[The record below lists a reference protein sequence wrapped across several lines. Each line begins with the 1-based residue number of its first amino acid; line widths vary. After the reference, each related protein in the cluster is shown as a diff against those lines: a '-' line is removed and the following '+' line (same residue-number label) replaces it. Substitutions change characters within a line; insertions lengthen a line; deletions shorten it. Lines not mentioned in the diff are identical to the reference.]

1 MWAKFRWHETAGGQR
16 FMAQN
21 TARLIGGAGAAVVLA
36 LVVIA
41 LFPRVMPK
49 ADDDA
54 SVTASQA
61 PAVPLSVVK
70 TAPEPA
76 PAGPTVDTFLLGL
89 DGVAVIAGHG
99 TPGATITLLL
109 DGAAITQTTADAS
122 GSFAVTAEVIAADTP
137 RSLTFSEDGAP
148 PSGEAVLVRAGAGAP
163 TEPVVVADAAP
174 DVAPDAAV
182 VDEAVAETAPVV
194 VADAEDT
201 DEAADAS
208 ADAASMA
215 EASDVATV
223 AVSGPAIIV
232 DAQGARV
239 LGPGLRV
246 MDRVALDAITYDT
259 AGGVQL
265 AGRAPGDGTL
275 QVYVD
280 NLPVVAGTVGPQ
292 GDWRVTLPQINAGT
306 YTLRI
311 DEVAADGTVA
321 SRVETQ
327 FRREAPENIAA
338 LRTGTGGMT
347 VATQT
352 VQPGNTLWAIA
363 RDNLGEG
370 IMYVDLFE
378 ANADQIRDPDLIY
391 PGQVFVIPDR

>member
-1 MWAKFRWHETAGGQR
+1 
-16 FMAQN
+16 MAQN

-182 VDEAVAETAPVV
+182 ADEAVAETAPVV

>member
-1 MWAKFRWHETAGGQR
+1 
-16 FMAQN
+16 MAHN

-54 SVTASQA
+54 SVTASQT
-61 PAVPLSVVK
+61 PAVPLSVGK
-70 TAPEPA
+70 AGPEPA
-76 PAGPTVDTFLLGL
+76 PVGPTVDTFLLGP

-163 TEPVVVADAAP
+163 AEPVVVADAAPDAAP

-182 VDEAVAETAPVV
+182 ADEAVAETAPVV

-201 DEAADAS
+201 DEAGDAS

-215 EASDVATV
+215 EASDVAAV
-223 AVSGPAIIV
+223 AVSVPAIIV

-239 LGPGLRV
+239 LGPGPRV

-259 AGGVQL
+259 AGSVQL

-327 FRREAPENIAA
+327 FRREAPENVAA

>member
-1 MWAKFRWHETAGGQR
+1 
-16 FMAQN
+16 MAQN
-21 TARLIGGAGAAVVLA
+21 TARLIGGAAAAVVLA

-182 VDEAVAETAPVV
+182 ADEAVAETAPVV

>member
-1 MWAKFRWHETAGGQR
+1 
-16 FMAQN
+16 MAHN

-54 SVTASQA
+54 SVTTSQT
-61 PAVPLSVVK
+61 PAVPLSVGK
-70 TAPEPA
+70 AAPEPA
-76 PAGPTVDTFLLGL
+76 PAGPTVDTFLLGP

-163 TEPVVVADAAP
+163 AEPVVVADAAPDAAPDVAPDAAP

-182 VDEAVAETAPVV
+182 SDEAVAETAPVV
-194 VADAEDT
+194 IADAEDT

-292 GDWRVTLPQINAGT
+292 GDWRVMLPQINAGT

-327 FRREAPENIAA
+327 FRREAPENVAA

>member
-182 VDEAVAETAPVV
+182 ADEAVAETAPVV

>member
-1 MWAKFRWHETAGGQR
+1 
-16 FMAQN
+16 MAQN

-182 VDEAVAETAPVV
+182 ADEAVAETAPVV

-327 FRREAPENIAA
+327 FRREAPENVAA

>member
-1 MWAKFRWHETAGGQR
+1 
-16 FMAQN
+16 MAQN

-54 SVTASQA
+54 SVTGSQT
-61 PAVPLSVVK
+61 PAVPLSVGK

-182 VDEAVAETAPVV
+182 ADEAVAETAPVV
-194 VADAEDT
+194 VADAEDK